1 MSENKS
7 AIPTAVWSDRKRYL
21 GMPISFTKYR
31 LTEDRLFH
39 EKGLLTVH
47 EEEVLLYRVR
57 DLELK
62 MTLGQ
67 RLFGVGSVV
76 VHSSDKTAPALV
88 LENVKKPREV
98 KEQIYQQVEKC
109 KEARRMKTMEMV
121 GDGDDGCE
129 HDLDGDGIPDSEE

>member
-1 MSENKS
+1 MSENTGLQILWK
-7 AIPTAVWSDRKRYL
+7 DRKRYL

-67 RLFGVGSVV
+67 RLFGVGSVI
-76 VHSSDKTAPALV
+76 VHSSDKTAPALE
-88 LENVKKPREV
+88 LMNVKDPRGV
-98 KEQIYQQVEKC
+98 KEQLYRQVEKC
-109 KEARRMKTMEMV
+109 KEQRRMKTMEFV
-121 GDGDDGCE
+121 GDGEDGCE
-129 HDLDGDGIPDSEE
+129 HDLDGNGIPDMEE

>member
-1 MSENKS
+1 MSENTG
-7 AIPTAVWSDRKRYL
+7 ILWTDRKRYL

-67 RLFGVGSVV
+67 RLFGVGSVI
-76 VHSSDKTAPALV
+76 VHSSDKTAPALELV
-88 LENVKKPREV
+88 NVKNPRDV
-98 KEQIYQQVEKC
+98 KERLYRQVEKC
-109 KEARRMKTMEMV
+109 KEQRRMKTMEFV

-129 HDLDGDGIPDSEE
+129 HDLDGNGIPDMEE

>member
-1 MSENKS
+1 MSENTG
-7 AIPTAVWSDRKRYL
+7 ILWTDRKRYL

-67 RLFGVGSVV
+67 RLFGVGSVI
-76 VHSSDKTAPALV
+76 VHSSDKTAPALELV
-88 LENVKKPREV
+88 NVKDPRGV
-98 KEQIYQQVEKC
+98 KEQLYRQVEKC
-109 KEARRMKTMEMV
+109 KEQRRMKTMEFV
-121 GDGDDGCE
+121 GDGEDGCE
-129 HDLDGDGIPDSEE
+129 HDMDGNGIPDMEE

>member
-1 MSENKS
+1 MSENTG
-7 AIPTAVWSDRKRYL
+7 ILWTDRKRYL

-67 RLFGVGSVV
+67 RLFGVGSVI
-76 VHSSDKTAPALV
+76 VHSSDKTAPALE
-88 LENVKKPREV
+88 LMNVKNPRDV
-98 KEQIYQQVEKC
+98 KERLYRQVEKC
-109 KEARRMKTMEMV
+109 KEQRRMKTMEFV
-121 GDGDDGCE
+121 GDGEDGCE
-129 HDLDGDGIPDSEE
+129 HDLDGNGIPDMEE

>member
-1 MSENKS
+1 MSENTG
-7 AIPTAVWSDRKRYL
+7 ILWTDRKRYL

-67 RLFGVGSVV
+67 RLFGVGSVI
-76 VHSSDKTAPALV
+76 VHSSDKTAPALE
-88 LENVKKPREV
+88 LMNVKDPRGV
-98 KEQIYQQVEKC
+98 KEQLYRQVEKC
-109 KEARRMKTMEMV
+109 KEQRRMKTMEFV
-121 GDGDDGCE
+121 GDGEDGCE
-129 HDLDGDGIPDSEE
+129 HDLDGNGIPDMEE